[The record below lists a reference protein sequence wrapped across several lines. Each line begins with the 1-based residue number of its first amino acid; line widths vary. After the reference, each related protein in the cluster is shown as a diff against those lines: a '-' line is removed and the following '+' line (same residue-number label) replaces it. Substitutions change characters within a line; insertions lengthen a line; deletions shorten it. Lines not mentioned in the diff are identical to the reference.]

1 MALLLA
7 RFGLLLASALCL
19 AMVVLGVT
27 QLVRTPPALP
37 GSLVALVLV
46 LGGLVALADGW
57 RLSRRLQADRAR
69 RLRREPA
76 TVRFEAR
83 PKAGL
88 QAMATLLM
96 LAVPLLLALAF
107 ALRDDTMAMLSA
119 LLFAVLGAGA
129 LHTLTRLPHDG
140 RPALAIHARG
150 IEHAWLGLVP
160 WSDIRAVSLE
170 QPHVRGR
177 AQPVQ
182 MLALDV
188 ASLDRLEARLPW
200 VVRTFGTAPRQWGAA
215 SPPLWLPLSNLD
227 CEPRLALAAA
237 RKFLAASRKE
247 DADGAATSALPAL
260 SDDPGKPLTRRER
273 WAVAWVVLASLAS
286 AWQLVSAWL
295 HGID

>member
-237 RKFLAASRKE
+237 RKFLAASREE

>member
-7 RFGLLLASALCL
+7 RFGLLLASALCV

-27 QLVRTPPALP
+27 RMVLTPATLAATGMALLLV
-37 GSLVALVLV
+37 V
-46 LGGLVALADGW
+46 GGLLALTDGW
-57 RLSRRLQADRAR
+57 RLSRRLQAERER

-76 TVRFEAR
+76 SVRFEAR

-170 QPHVRGR
+170 QPQVRGR

-227 CEPRLALAAA
+227 CEPRIALAAA
-237 RKFLAASRKE
+237 RKFLAASRQA
-247 DADGAATSALPAL
+247 DADDVATSALPAL
-260 SDDPGKPLTRRER
+260 LDDPGAPLTRRER

-286 AWQLVSAWL
+286 AWQLAQAWV
-295 HGID
+295 HGLA

>member
-1 MALLLA
+1 MALLLS

-237 RKFLAASRKE
+237 RKFLAASRE
-247 DADGAATSALPAL
+247 EGADGAATSALPAL